1 MRRRK
6 YRRDPKK
13 KEEYFD
19 QPALVGRAHMT
30 AAFHELLPINVLQ
43 HVFGELSAASMRL
56 TLALER
62 LLVLLTPWN
71 NFQKAA
77 LWRL

>member
-1 MRRRK
+1 
-6 YRRDPKK
+6 
-13 KEEYFD
+13 
-19 QPALVGRAHMT
+19 MT